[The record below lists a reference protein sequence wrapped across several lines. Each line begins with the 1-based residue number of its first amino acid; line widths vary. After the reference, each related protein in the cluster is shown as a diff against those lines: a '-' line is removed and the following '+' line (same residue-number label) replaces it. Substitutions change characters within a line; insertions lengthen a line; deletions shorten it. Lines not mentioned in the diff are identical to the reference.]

1 MPASPR
7 FFIENTAVSNHN
19 VRIEIDRCISWP
31 AQALSYKIGEIKIK
45 IKDLRDIVEDA
56 LLANRYISLFVVEEK
71 MMEFIN
77 SPNSKVELDGLTCV
91 RLISN
96 VKATR

>member
-45 IKDLRDIVEDA
+45 IKIKDLRDIVEDT
-56 LLANRYISLFVVEEK
+56 LLANRYISLFVVEE
-71 MMEFIN
+71 N
-77 SPNSKVELDGLTCV
+77 DG
-91 RLISN
+91 IY
-96 VKATR
+96 